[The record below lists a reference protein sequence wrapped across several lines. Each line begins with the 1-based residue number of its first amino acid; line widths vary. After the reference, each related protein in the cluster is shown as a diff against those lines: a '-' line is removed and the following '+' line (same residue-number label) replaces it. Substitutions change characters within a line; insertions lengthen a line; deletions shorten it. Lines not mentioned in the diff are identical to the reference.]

1 MLRLK
6 KWFLKKTP
14 IQEKSQSAL
23 DGVEKIIP
31 TQRIN
36 YCFSA
41 RRRRLMQGLW
51 KSYARKAGY
60 AKGIAFDD
68 VVDSIGR
75 LIKTVI

>member
-14 IQEKSQSAL
+14 IQEKSQSAW

-36 YCFSA
+36 YWFSA
-41 RRRRLMQGLW
+41 QRRRLMQGAVEILYEE
-51 KSYARKAGY
+51 SG
-60 AKGIAFDD
+60 
-68 VVDSIGR
+68 
-75 LIKTVI
+75 LCLL